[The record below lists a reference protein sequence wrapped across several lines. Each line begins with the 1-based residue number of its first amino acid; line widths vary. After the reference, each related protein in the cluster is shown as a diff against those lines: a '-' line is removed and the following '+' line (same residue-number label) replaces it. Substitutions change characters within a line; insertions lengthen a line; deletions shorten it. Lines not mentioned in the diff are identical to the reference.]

1 MKLEKTFTLLQKNLK
16 ALLLFYLAVQLAYLA
31 FSPLKFQSDSLY
43 YFKLVQDCL
52 RQHTFYPAPVHLYED
67 YITAPLYINILVF
80 LLRIYNSEI
89 TIGLFNVVLNF
100 IQLWLVYKITENIFG
115 KEYGRLSVII
125 YIFYLS
131 TLGMILFNLT
141 EFLFNVLILTSV
153 YFYLQNKRYT
163 IFISGIF
170 AAASVGVRPL
180 GWALMAAYMVNFL
193 FAGESVKFKLKKS
206 GILIAGVLL
215 CISSFGFFTYSNF
228 GRFIFTSTNGPVNLL
243 IGANDDAT
251 GAYNDKVF
259 REGNAGYIFQ
269 PETKTYIQKEN
280 FWFAQAVDW
289 ISAHPIKYISLFPL
303 KLIHIF
309 IWDDFTVSRLL
320 NFTNWNLY
328 RVMKNIFVKKENV
341 PLLGD
346 STIVLK
352 FSYFFL
358 LIIHHLYY
366 FLIVIFFLLAIS
378 KNIKKIF
385 KTNSLRLL
393 FLFIIF
399 GISIHL
405 LTFGDARFKY
415 PYIIMMMIF
424 IPPIV
429 YQKII
434 PLKAGLKLKYE
445 L

>member
-1 MKLEKTFTLLQKNLK
+1 MKLEKTFSFFQKNLK
-16 ALLLFYLAVQLAYLA
+16 TFLLFYLAVQLAYLA
-31 FSPLKFQSDSLY
+31 FFPLKFQSDSLY
-43 YFKLVQDCL
+43 YFKLAQDCL
-52 RQHTFYPAPVHLYED
+52 RLHTFYPAPMHLYED
-67 YITAPLYINILVF
+67 YITAPLYVNILVV

-100 IQLWLVYKITENIFG
+100 TQLLLVYKITENIFG
-115 KEYGRLSVII
+115 KECGKLSVII

-141 EFLFNVLILTSV
+141 EFLFNVLILASV
-153 YFYLQNKRYT
+153 YFYLQKGKYS

-180 GWALMAAYMVNFL
+180 GWALLAAYLVNFL
-193 FAGESVKFKLKKS
+193 FAGENIKFKLKEG
-206 GILIAGVLL
+206 GILIAGALL
-215 CISSFGFFTYSNF
+215 FISSFGLFTYSNF

-280 FWFAQAVDW
+280 FWFVKAAGW
-289 ISAHPIKYISLFPL
+289 IAAHPIKYISLFPL

-320 NFTNWNLY
+320 NFTDWNLY
-328 RVMKNIFVKKENV
+328 RVMKNIFVQKEAV

-346 STIVLK
+346 KPLILK

-366 FLIVIFFLLAIS
+366 FLIMILFLLTIS

-385 KTNSLRLL
+385 NTNSLRIL

-415 PYIIMMMIF
+415 PYIITMMIF
-424 IPPIV
+424 IPSII
-429 YQKII
+429 YQRII
-434 PLKAGLKLKYE
+434 TPKAVLKQQYE